1 MNRSFGD
8 IATSLFG
15 NVMNIRGM
23 VRAIC
28 IIAGTALVLGS
39 LFQYKKHRNN
49 PSEVP
54 LSTPIMTLIVG
65 LALIA
70 LAFIPFQM

>member
-1 MNRSFGD
+1 MDQSFGE
-8 IATSLFG
+8 IASNLFG
-15 NVMNIRGM
+15 NVLDIRGI

-28 IIAGTALVLGS
+28 IITGAALVLGS
-39 LFQYKKHRNN
+39 IFQYKKHRNN

-54 LSTPIMTLIVG
+54 LSTPIMTLLAG

-70 LAFIPFQM
+70 LAFIPLEI